1 MGEYV
6 TGTGVCDS
14 AFFKFGKFNA
24 LSFGTKL
31 MVPKRSGNVEE

>member
-6 TGTGVCDS
+6 PVTGVCEH
-14 AFFKFGKFNA
+14 AFFKFGKLTA

-31 MVPKRSGNVEE
+31 MAPKRSGNREE

>member
-6 TGTGVCDS
+6 PVTGVCES
-14 AFFKFGKFNA
+14 AFFKFGKLNA

-31 MVPKRSGNVEE
+31 MEP